1 MNAKIISSI
10 YKTIIFFPLLL
21 YFGKRSYIAYDEGFY
36 ALQAKWML
44 QNNNW
49 VVPVWWDQFVLDRTV
64 GIQFLIAKCQQIFGE
79 TSFAAHLPSTIA
91 SIVMLFL
98 TYKLHQELIGRKD
111 ALFSAL
117 ILATTYIWLDFAHL
131 ATQDMIFACL
141 VTSGISVSYT
151 HLTLQTMMS
160 V

>member
-1 MNAKIISSI
+1 MVEQLFRKQWVIGSNPIIGIFLFKNIFMNKKLISSI

-49 VVPVWWDQFVLDRTV
+49 VFSVWQDRFVLDRTI
-64 GIQFLIAKCQQIFGE
+64 GIQFLIAKFQQIFGE
-79 TSFAAHLPSTIA
+79 NSFVAHLPSTIA
-91 SIVMLFL
+91 AISMLFL

-111 ALFSAL
+111 A
-117 ILATTYIWLDFAHL
+117 
-131 ATQDMIFACL
+131 
-141 VTSGISVSYT
+141 ISSN
-151 HLTLQTMMS
+151 
-160 V
+160 

>member
-1 MNAKIISSI
+1 MNAKLISSI

-79 TSFAAHLPSTIA
+79 TSFVAHLPSTIA
-91 SIVMLFL
+91 SFLMLFL

-111 ALFSAL
+111 VIFSAL
-117 ILATTYIWLDFAHL
+117 ILA
-131 ATQDMIFACL
+131 
-141 VTSGISVSYT
+141 
-151 HLTLQTMMS
+151 
-160 V
+160 